1 QPFGLSALSG
11 SSRFLV
17 KLNDRIWLYI
27 ILAVVFGVL
36 ALLIVNLKRA
46 TTGLV
51 FASIR
56 SSETASSTTGI
67 SIVRAKLVV
76 FAVSAFVAGMG
87 GALYSTTIGNATAFQ
102 FNVTIGIVWLAIV
115 VTWGVR
121 SVVGALLAGLL
132 FALAPQKLS
141 VILIFTLVIV
151 AGGLIAT
158 LVSRKQHKT

>member
-17 KLNDRIWLYI
+17 KLNDRIWMYI
-27 ILAVVFGVL
+27 LLAVIFGVL

-67 SIVRAKLVV
+67 SIVRAKLVI
-76 FAVSAFVAGMG
+76 FAVSAFVAGLG
-87 GALYSTTIGNATAFQ
+87 GALSASTIGTVTSSAFT
-102 FNVTIGIVWLAIV
+102 VTVGIVWLAIV

-121 SVVGALLAGLL
+121 SVIGALLAGIL
-132 FALAPQKLS
+132 F
-141 VILIFTLVIV
+141 
-151 AGGLIAT
+151 
-158 LVSRKQHKT
+158 